1 MQVFERIGRLM
12 RADAHGM
19 MDVLEERSLLLKQH
33 LREAEFALA
42 EKRAQLESLEESLAQ
57 VKEEGQALEER
68 VAERD
73 ADVALALANED
84 AELARFAIRRLL
96 PEREALRGLLTQA
109 ARLAERRDELRVVYE
124 RQEKQLVE
132 LRPKIRAELANP
144 VRTAPP
150 AGDSIS
156 PGFVSDEEVELELLR
171 RRDDSNSN
179 RSSGE
184 ASPCG
189 G

>member
-1 MQVFERIGRLM
+1 MQVIERLGRLM

-42 EKRAQLESLEESLAQ
+42 QKRAKLESLDESLAQ
-57 VKEEGQALEER
+57 VKEDGQALELR

-73 ADVALALANED
+73 ADVALALENGD

-96 PEREALRGLLTQA
+96 PEREELKMLLAQA
-109 ARLAERRDELRVVYE
+109 VRIEERRDQVSVLL
-124 RQEKQLVE
+124 EKQEAQLAD
-132 LRPKIRAELANP
+132 LRPKVRAELAS
-144 VRTAPP
+144 P
-150 AGDSIS
+150 AGRNASGKDLPPLSS
-156 PGFVSDEEVELELLR
+156 VSDEEVELELLR
-171 RRDDSNSN
+171 RRNSTASDG
-179 RSSGE
+179 RGE
-184 ASPCG
+184 EANACG